1 MGVRPARPGWD
12 QFRLLVR
19 ESRVRNDGRNVA
31 ARTVSRQFFGTVA
44 QPHFASTGAA
54 QRPDLAQEILASRV
68 LEDELSAG

>member
-31 ARTVSRQFFGTVA
+31 ARTVLRHFFGTVA
-44 QPHFASTGAA
+44 KLHFASTGAA
-54 QRPDLAQEILASRV
+54 QRPDLAQKILASRV